1 MNRLF
6 VFVCAFLLSQS
17 LWAFDE
23 QDLAQQLAK
32 IEVLRGEFV
41 QEKFL
46 RGLDAPLTSKGN
58 FVLAKQQGLLWNL
71 QAPLV
76 RSYRITAT
84 GIALRVADQWQ
95 LQTKQDAA
103 NRQSRL
109 FLAVLAGD
117 QQGLEEDFS
126 FALSGD
132 EHGWQLVLTPKAL
145 LLQQI
150 FTQIVIKGAD
160 YVRSIE
166 LHETQGDRTLM
177 RMENVEQYR
186 MLKADEKQAFSA

>member
-1 MNRLF
+1 MNRLL
-6 VFVCAFLLSQS
+6 VFVCAFFLSQS

-23 QDLAQQLAK
+23 QNLAQQLAK

-160 YVRSIE
+160 YVHSIE

>member
-1 MNRLF
+1 MNRLL
-6 VFVCAFLLSQS
+6 VFVCAFFLSQS

-160 YVRSIE
+160 YVHSIE

-177 RMENVEQYR
+177 RMATVEHYR
-186 MLKADEKQAFSA
+186 LLKADEKQAFSA

>member
-1 MNRLF
+1 MNRVL

-58 FVLAKQQGLLWNL
+58 FILAKQQGLLWNL

-117 QQGLEEDFS
+117 QQGLEEDFN

-132 EHGWQLVLTPKAL
+132 EHDWQLVLTPKAL

-150 FTQIVIKGAD
+150 FTQIVIKGAA
-160 YVRSIE
+160 YVHSIE
-166 LHETQGDRTLM
+166 LYETQGDRTLM
-177 RMENVEQYR
+177 RMDNVGQYR
-186 MLKADEKQAFSA
+186 TLTVDEQQAFSS

>member
-1 MNRLF
+1 MNRVL

-58 FVLAKQQGLLWNL
+58 FILAKQQGLLWNL

-117 QQGLEEDFS
+117 QQGLEEDFN

-132 EHGWQLVLTPKAL
+132 EHDWQLVLTPKAL

-150 FTQIVIKGAD
+150 FTQIVIKGAA
-160 YVRSIE
+160 YVHSIE

-186 MLKADEKQAFSA
+186 MLKADEKQAFSS

>member
-1 MNRLF
+1 MNRLL

>member
-1 MNRLF
+1 MNRVL

-58 FVLAKQQGLLWNL
+58 FILAKQQGLLWNL

-117 QQGLEEDFS
+117 QQGLEEDFN

-132 EHGWQLVLTPKAL
+132 EHDWQLVLTPKAL

-150 FTQIVIKGAD
+150 FTQIVIKGAA
-160 YVRSIE
+160 YVHSIE

-186 MLKADEKQAFSA
+186 MLTVDEQQAFSS

>member
-1 MNRLF
+1 MNRLL
-6 VFVCAFLLSQS
+6 VFVCAFFLSQS

-23 QDLAQQLAK
+23 RDLAQQLAK

-186 MLKADEKQAFSA
+186 MLKADEKQAFSS